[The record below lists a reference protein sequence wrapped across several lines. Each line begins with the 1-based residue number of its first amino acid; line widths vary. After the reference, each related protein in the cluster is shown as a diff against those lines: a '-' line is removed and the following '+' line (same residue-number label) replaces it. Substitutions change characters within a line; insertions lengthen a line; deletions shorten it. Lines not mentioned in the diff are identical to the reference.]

1 MPIRTTA
8 PSRHRTTARDTR
20 AATKHGIRLN
30 PLAHAVAL
38 LLLAGNAQAQQAF
51 SPAWFANKG
60 AVQNSAAATGQLP
73 NGVPAASL
81 AGPQRQSQAA
91 RERLKQSLDNLATTA
106 QAIAAQQALQ
116 RNSRAAAL
124 GGVPDGLAEG
134 GLKID
139 ENALTRGWLNAS
151 APTQSAANGKTTVT
165 IEQTGAR
172 AILNWETFNV
182 GRNTVVDF
190 NQQADWAALNR
201 VNDPS
206 ARPSQI
212 QGQISAEGTV
222 LVVNRNGVMF
232 SGSSQVN
239 ARNLVAAAANFSD
252 EQFIARGLYSQ
263 QQAGSLAPSFTD
275 AAGDVIVEAGAQ
287 IATAAPADVRQGGGY
302 VLLLGNEV
310 RNAGEIATA
319 RGQALLAA
327 GDDFVIRKGV
337 GTEANTFSTTRGH
350 EVLARRDED
359 SEAGAVANTG
369 LIIAREGDITL
380 TGHHVRQ
387 DGVAVSTTT
396 VNQRGTV
403 HLSNPASDAEGQVVL
418 GRSAVTAVLIEDD
431 GRSTALDSQRDALIA
446 ESQKQD
452 QLRFVAGQLGMGGF
466 DNLSQ
471 LSDRRDQSRVEIV
484 SGGDVRFEGASLTV
498 ATGGQIAVSA
508 EGRVFAAEQAKLDVS
523 GAVGVQVAMEANNVQ
538 VNVQGNELRDSP
550 VNRDSGDL
558 FNNTVWIDRRH
569 LIHVPAGTGGYEGE
583 RWYAAG
589 GLLEV
594 GGYLSNQGHGIGE
607 WAAQGGSVVLDGNEV
622 VTQRGSSVNLSGGSL
637 DVQTGYA
644 YQTWLRG
651 ADGRLYNLNDASAN
665 MVFDGVY
672 KGFEDTHE
680 RWGDTV
686 TGFYY
691 NPLIA
696 PQKRLENG
704 YTVGRD
710 AGRLTVSAPT
720 AVLEGDIVADVFN
733 GEQQGRVRDELD
745 DGYRQAQTAVARA
758 GTLAYERT
766 SAMGANGAFDTQVS
780 IGEVANIADAWSGAE
795 DVMPEDRVGTVLLD
809 AARLSDARLGGLH
822 ITTADEIRIERA
834 LTLDDGGQLHLN
846 AAVTQIDADVTARS
860 GAISVGNVAPT
871 LAANGGAIEDQILL
885 RDGIASFTLGEGA
898 TLDLRGL
905 WTNDALDGNPWS
917 STAHVDG
924 GDLIA
929 RMFQGSIL
937 LGAGSVVDVSS
948 GATLAAG
955 GDLLGGRG
963 GDVRLLAGIE
973 RSAQSR
979 NPDGVELRLD
989 GEIRA
994 EGVLGG
1000 GALELQSPAP
1010 VVIGEDAL
1018 LLGGVLPANTPAT
1031 TGLRLTQDVHV
1042 PAGGRVP
1049 IQIVVALAVTFQD
1062 QPVPA
1067 FLNPL
1072 NAAPIITAAQWT
1084 VPAGMTVQTPA
1095 GSRPA
1100 GSVLPAG
1107 TRIDRISGIPQG
1119 TVIPSTVFPDG
1130 IPVQSYNFTQS
1141 PGSITPVALT
1151 YAAGTAVPQGTRFDG
1166 DIAFEP
1172 GRRIGPDLFRS
1183 GFSEYTVTSL
1193 FGLQLADGVTLR
1205 PEVPV
1210 LKLAQGAPQT
1220 VSGAAPSAALE
1231 SWTPPLHQED
1241 ATRARMGQREGASLT
1256 LRGLSMDLAAGSRI
1270 EVDPGEQVRLAASGG
1285 ISVQGDIT
1293 APGGDI
1299 AIVSEQVGLQ
1309 APTGNDQMLWIGR
1322 DAVLDASGRAHTA
1335 LDQNGRRY
1343 GVVQDGGSIRIGLDD
1358 YERLANDQLDATPL
1372 QVLISEG
1379 ARLEASGAA
1388 ADLDMYAGHDPV
1400 RPSRV
1405 TQVAGDGGLIRL
1417 GSMRG
1422 IVNDGQMRAAAGGAG
1437 ASGGELNL
1445 ALENRSDVDSTINT
1459 LTVTQNRAGGIVTGP
1474 SGSDVTHSQAR
1485 ISVEEIAA
1493 GGFDSL
1499 DLWSRDVLSFEGDV
1513 NLELG
1518 RALYLR
1524 RAAFGVSEA
1533 DLDARVRL
1541 SAPYVLLEG
1550 KDDDVLTSTN
1560 GGSPVGIFVPL
1571 GAQPSFQGMA
1581 NAARNTGSLEI
1592 DADLIDV
1599 RDYVMFGASGSV
1611 FTTSSSSS
1619 EQRIDVAGFDH
1630 VALTSRGDLRFTGA
1644 KPAAGR
1650 DDGSKLATGG
1660 DMTITASQLYPTT
1673 HASGTIDVGRTAANR
1688 SVFDPD
1694 RTLTIRGYG
1703 DNPATPLS
1711 AFGSL
1716 LLTAS
1721 TIDQGGVV
1729 RAPLGRVTFN
1739 GIPEAGGFRPS
1750 QELFDVV
1757 LREGS
1762 VTSTSAAG
1770 LTMPYGGTAD
1780 GLRYLY
1786 NGGDVAFVDLADIG
1800 AGAQMPHGIVF
1811 GNTRLSAEA
1820 GSLLDVSGGG
1830 ELTGA
1835 GFVTGRGGSVDVLRT
1850 PLANANPANTFSS
1863 ADAEVY
1869 AIVPGTQPDYA
1880 PVAPDAGNGQ
1890 PGVGRQI
1897 TLTQAVGDLAPGTYT
1912 LMPSTYALLPG
1923 AYRVELGGPV
1933 TGPDSHAVSL
1943 PAGSVRASGYL
1954 GIANTS
1960 VRDALP
1966 TSITLTS
1973 GKIVRSH
1980 SQYDETG
1987 YADFAIK
1994 NAARFGA
2001 LRPRLERDAQVVL
2014 FDFGRHEGEVL
2025 DFGGVAN
2032 LQGGDGGADGTL
2044 FVWGLNDIE
2053 IKSANAASTSGF
2065 ASLDAED
2072 LSAFDAGTLVVGGA
2086 FDLTQGTVPDN
2097 STPTGPRVA
2106 FRSERNDVVVR
2117 DGATLSAQQIFLTGK
2132 DITVESGGVLDTTTR
2147 AGEHVLDTSRGYV
2160 FHDTLN
2166 DRDSTAGAI
2175 LTVADGFVD
2184 FMAPVRDATRPNSIT
2199 VEDGAALLTDGTI
2212 GFTSGGAVSVGDAE
2226 LGARYLSLAAP
2237 QVNVGTDESFLA
2249 AEAAGAIGDGVRLSQ
2264 ETLDRLMQPGR
2275 PGLRPLER
2283 LGLTVGE
2290 SMNFFGD
2297 VDFDLRMAGGD
2308 ASVQFVLN
2316 APAIYGW
2323 GTTDDAARII
2333 ADTVYWNGLVAG
2345 SGTPQLPY
2353 TSVQPATVT
2362 SGGAGT
2368 GSGRLEIAARQVV
2381 FGYDPL
2387 ARTQDQVAL
2396 DRLALGFSSV
2406 DVSASERITAN
2417 NRGTLSVYQGGT
2429 DAASYGGG
2437 ALNLST
2443 PLLTGAAGSFMK
2455 YRSGGALTVSAPAGS
2470 AAANT
2475 SATDALGAEV
2485 RLDGR
2490 TVSVDTSVALP
2501 SGRLM
2506 IDADEGITLG
2516 DRAHLDLSGRALTFF
2531 DVTRYSWGGD
2541 VVMETADGAITQSA
2555 ASRIDVSATDND
2567 AGSIRATATGEDGAA
2582 TLTGTLLGG
2591 ASAGFDSG
2599 AFDVRATRL
2608 DDFAGLN
2615 ASLNT
2620 GGFFDARSFVVK
2632 TGDLTVGSEVRAHEV
2647 TISVDGGSLTVD
2659 GTVDASGEDVGTIR
2673 LAARDDLVLTGNA
2686 RLDVHG
2692 TRLAT
2697 DAYGQ
2702 AIEAS
2707 NRGEI
2712 ELTSRAGTV
2721 DLASGARMDL
2731 RSADDVSRGRIDINA
2746 PRVGGDDVAV
2756 NAAGGVII
2764 DGAASIAVN
2773 AFASYTPADGIV
2785 NQGYLD
2791 AIHAD
2796 STAFIDA
2803 ANANAAVDA
2812 RLGGLKAYGAAF
2824 HLRPGVEIVSDGDL
2838 TVHADLDL
2846 SGYRYGPDADASIR
2860 GSGEPGVLTIRAG
2873 GDLDVNGSI
2882 NDGFAP
2888 PPATPDDGNWL
2899 VFTELRNGQAAPQE
2913 MTFDIPFNPELQDYF
2928 YTFPNFSNVLVVSG
2942 SVTDGFATYFAGD
2955 EIPGFL
2961 YGSVIIEAGT
2971 VLTSANPSDADIV
2984 ISAPRPEPGRLWA
2997 VAPML
3002 DPGMLSWSMR
3012 LVGGADTASADSRTL
3027 TAASSLGELGN
3038 VVLKDAHAAGPLLDH
3053 SALSV
3058 VRTGTG
3064 YLDVLAGGDYRQESL
3079 YGVYT
3084 AGTQVA
3090 DTGAWNEARALRAD
3104 GTVLG
3109 AQNAGYEASLGAQRM
3124 YFTEGGGDL
3133 LLGAQGDVRGY
3144 NEQNIA
3150 AAGGS
3155 SDDIGRWLW
3164 RQGGTELGQLTA
3176 WGINFGQYATKFENS
3191 NPDGALALLGFGG
3204 IGTLGGGNLTV
3215 VAGGDAGASTRSAI
3229 PGGSRSS
3236 VDALNLVVGG
3246 SGRVDADG
3254 TLVQTGGGTLELE
3267 VGGRMNTRINDASSG
3282 DDARSGS
3289 LVLNLRGDIDVR
3301 AGSIGTTL
3309 ENMYGLAAQGDPRAS
3324 NTREPLNRVAYSPL
3338 DVVVGDGI
3346 ASLRS
3351 RGDLNVGTGMDAGR
3365 ITLLGGNTK
3374 ADHGNGVASATTSF
3388 SLWTDRSAIELFAT
3402 GGDIHQ
3408 TPKETSG
3415 AFATY
3420 DPARFSAVAAN
3431 GSIILD
3437 GLYLAPA
3444 TGGDLQ
3450 LLARTHV
3457 LGTAAMSGAS
3467 PDATNSPLRPF
3478 WGLAESPVADV
3489 FFDSN
3494 AFGASA
3500 DDFYRRSDG
3509 AHLFTHGM
3517 DTASNLHAGAGTPAR
3532 VYALEGDIVTRLGRI
3547 AQFTSTFETVTTYVG
3562 AKPMEIRAGRDIL
3575 ASGLIVN
3582 NDADDVSVVQAGRD
3596 ILNTSLDLAG
3606 PGLLEVTAGR
3616 NIYQALGGAAADS
3629 DGAINSLGAVVPGDT
3644 RPGAD
3649 IVLSAGMGAG
3659 GPDYAAFADLYLDP
3673 ANRADPEQRLADQP
3687 GKVVKTY
3694 EKELADWLQERF
3706 GYRAAGDSDALAYFS
3721 ALPQSQQGVFLR
3733 EVYFEELRQGGR
3745 EYNDPDSRRFQSYL
3759 RGRNAIATLLPE
3771 KDADGNAIVRDG
3783 SISFQGAAGVHTNF
3797 GGDIQVFAPGG
3808 GLTLGVNG
3816 VAPPSSTG
3824 LVTLGEGDIE
3834 IFTQG
3839 DVLLGL
3845 SRIMTTLGGGITA
3858 WSVEGDINA
3867 GRGSKTA
3874 LVYTP
3879 PRVVYDD
3886 LGNIRLSPNVPSSG
3900 AGIATLDPVPGTEP
3914 GDVDLIA
3921 PLGTIDVGE
3930 AGIRVSGN
3938 VNFAALQVVNA
3949 ANVQVKGDATGLP
3962 PTTVVNTAALTSA
3975 SAAASN
3981 ATQAVQEMTRQQ
3993 QDAARRA
4000 QPSIISVQVLGFGTE
4015 SSRIEAPRNDGST
4028 LVRQGGYD
4036 PSSAFQVLG
4045 NGELSAEQQARLTT
4059 AERRKLQEPE

>member
-8 PSRHRTTARDTR
+8 PSRHRITVRDTC

-81 AGPQRQSQAA
+81 TGPQRQSQAA

-124 GGVPDGLAEG
+124 GSVPDGLGEG
-134 GLKID
+134 GLKVD

-165 IEQTGAR
+165 IEQTGAK

-190 NQQADWAALNR
+190 NQRADWAALNR

-287 IATAAPADVRQGGGY
+287 IATATPTDVRQGGGY

-310 RNAGEIATA
+310 RNAGEITTT

-359 SEAGAVANTG
+359 SEAGVVANTG
-369 LIIAREGDITL
+369 LITAREGDITL

-396 VNQRGTV
+396 VNQRGTI
-403 HLSNPASDAEGQVVL
+403 HLSNPASDAEGEVAL

-431 GRSTALDSQRDALIA
+431 GRTTALDSQRDALIA
-446 ESQKQD
+446 ESKKQD

-484 SGGDVRFEGASLTV
+484 SGSDVRFEGESLTV

-508 EGRVFAAEQAKLDVS
+508 EGRVFAADKAKLDVS
-523 GAVGVQVAMEANNVQ
+523 GAVGVQVAMEGNNVQ

-672 KGFEDTHE
+672 KGFEETHE

-696 PQKRLENG
+696 PQQRLENG

-733 GEQQGRVRDELD
+733 GEQQGRARDDLD

-780 IGEVANIADAWSGAE
+780 IGEVANIADAWNGAE
-795 DVMPEDRVGTVLLD
+795 DVMPEDRIGTLSLD

-822 ITTADEIRIERA
+822 ITTADEIHIDRA
-834 LTLDDGGQLHLN
+834 LTLDDGGELHLN

-860 GAISVGNVAPT
+860 GAISVGNVAPAIGST
-871 LAANGGAIEDQILL
+871 GVALADAILL
-885 RDGIASFTLGEGA
+885 RDGTSSFSLSEGA

-917 STAHVDG
+917 STAYVDG
-924 GDLIA
+924 GDLVT
-929 RMFQGSIL
+929 RLFYGSIVL
-937 LGAGSVVDVSS
+937 EAGSVVDVSS
-948 GATLAAG
+948 GATLKAD
-955 GDLLGGRG
+955 GDLVGGRG
-963 GDVRLLAGIE
+963 GDVRLLAGLE
-973 RSAQSR
+973 RGGL
-979 NPDGVELRLD
+979 NPFDVRLQLD

-994 EGVLGG
+994 QGVTGG
-1000 GALELQSPAP
+1000 GELELRSPGS
-1010 VVIGEDAL
+1010 VLFGEDAL
-1018 LLGGVLPANTPAT
+1018 LQSGVLPAGTAAPFDFT
-1031 TGLRLTQDVHV
+1031 LEEELHV
-1042 PAGGRVP
+1042 PAGGVVP
-1049 IQIVVALAVTFQD
+1049 LPTTVNRTFTELDVPAPLNLTIGTISTPIVLAASWTVPPGMTLRDARSNPNGIPIFYRAGQVVPAGTSISRFDGAFPMGTVVPSAVFPNGIPFQPYKVALAAGD
-1062 QPVPA
+1062 IAPVAISYAARTVVPRGTRFEQEIA
-1067 FLNPL
+1067 F
-1072 NAAPIITAAQWT
+1072 
-1084 VPAGMTVQTPA
+1084 
-1095 GSRPA
+1095 RPA
-1100 GSVLPAG
+1100 LQLEPTLFRTGFSDYSITSLGVLDINSG
-1107 TRIDRISGIPQG
+1107 TRIR
-1119 TVIPSTVFPDG
+1119 
-1130 IPVQSYNFTQS
+1130 
-1141 PGSITPVALT
+1141 A
-1151 YAAGTAVPQGTRFDG
+1151 
-1166 DIAFEP
+1166 
-1172 GRRIGPDLFRS
+1172 
-1183 GFSEYTVTSL
+1183 
-1193 FGLQLADGVTLR
+1193 
-1205 PEVPV
+1205 EVPV
-1210 LKLAQGAPQT
+1210 LSLAPHGLQAA
-1220 VSGAAPSAALE
+1220 SGDDPALALE
-1231 SWTPPLHQED
+1231 SWTPPVFQED
-1241 ATRARMGQREGASLT
+1241 AVHARMSQREGASLT
-1256 LRGLSMDLAAGSRI
+1256 LQGTDVGLAADSSI
-1270 EVDPGEQVRLAASGG
+1270 EVDPGEQVRLVGSGQ
-1285 ISVQGDIT
+1285 VTVEGDIT

-1299 AIVSEQVGLQ
+1299 VVMGGSALDGRS
-1309 APTGNDQMLWIGR
+1309 LWIGE
-1322 DAVLDASGRAHTA
+1322 DAVLDAAGRAYTA

-1343 GVVQDGGSIRIGLDD
+1343 GVVQDGGSIRIGIDD
-1358 YERLANDQLDATPL
+1358 YDRSDKDQLDVSAGH
-1372 QVLISEG
+1372 VVIREG

-1388 ADLDMYAGHDPV
+1388 AQLDMYAGYDPLHASNV
-1400 RPSRV
+1400 V
-1405 TQVAGDGGLIRL
+1405 DVAGDGGLIRL
-1417 GSMRG
+1417 GSRRG
-1422 IVNDGQMRAAAGGAG
+1422 ILNDGQMRAAAGGAG
-1437 ASGGELNL
+1437 AAGGELGL
-1445 ALENRSDVDSTINT
+1445 ALENADNTEINVRT
-1459 LTVTQNRAGGIVTGP
+1459 LTITQERVGSGMAADLQPGVDDP
-1474 SGSDVTHSQAR
+1474 SLVRGVAR
-1485 ISVEEIAA
+1485 ISAEQVEA
-1493 GGFDSL
+1493 GGFDTL

-1513 NLELG
+1513 NLALG
-1518 RALYLR
+1518 RALHLR
-1524 RAAFGVSEA
+1524 RGVIGVADATPEA
-1533 DLDARVRL
+1533 QVRL
-1541 SAPYVLLEG
+1541 SAPYVLLDG
-1550 KDDDVLTSTN
+1550 KSDRFLQVDQSNGADVGLAPIGTPSY
-1560 GGSPVGIFVPL
+1560 GSL
-1571 GAQPSFQGMA
+1571 LPSA
-1581 NAARNTGSLEI
+1581 HNTGAMDIE
-1592 DADLIDV
+1592 ADLIDV
-1599 RDYVMFGASGSV
+1599 GNYVLFGASGALYSSP
-1611 FTTSSSSS
+1611 SSSTPV
-1619 EQRIDVAGFDH
+1619 DVAGFDSLT
-1630 VALTSRGDLRFTGA
+1630 LTSRGDVRFVS
-1644 KPAAGR
+1644 PATEFPLNP
-1650 DDGSKLATGG
+1650 GSKLAAGG
-1660 DMTITASQLYPTT
+1660 DMTITASQLYPAT
-1673 HASGTIDVGRTAANR
+1673 HASGAIEVGRISLN
-1688 SVFDPD
+1688 SFDPE
-1694 RTLTIRGYG
+1694 RSLVIRGYG
-1703 DNPATPLS
+1703 ETPAVPLS
-1711 AFGSL
+1711 VFGSL
-1716 LLTAS
+1716 TLSAAN
-1721 TIDQGGVV
+1721 IDQGGVV
-1729 RAPLGRVTFN
+1729 RAPLGRILLGHGSANSTDSVYDVT
-1739 GIPEAGGFRPS
+1739 
-1750 QELFDVV
+1750 
-1757 LREGS
+1757 LRNGS
-1762 VTSTSAAG
+1762 VTSTSAEG
-1770 LTMPYGGTAD
+1770 LTLPYGGTAD

-1786 NGGDVAFVDLADIG
+1786 NGKDVAFVDLADLNIG
-1800 AGAQMPHGIVF
+1800 TNSHDLLETGVVMRQA
-1811 GNTRLSAEA
+1811 TLTAEN
-1820 GSLLDVSGGG
+1820 GSLIDVSGGG
-1830 ELTGA
+1830 ELLGA
-1835 GFVTGRGGSVDVLRT
+1835 GFFTGRGGSVDVLRT
-1850 PLANANPANTFSS
+1850 SLFNANPANGFSS
-1863 ADAEVY
+1863 PDAQVY
-1869 AIVPGTQPDYA
+1869 AIVPGTQPGYA
-1880 PVAPDAGNGQ
+1880 PIAPDAGAGQ
-1890 PGVGRQI
+1890 PRIGQQI
-1897 TLTQAVGDLAPGTYT
+1897 TLTQAVGDLAAGTYT
-1912 LMPSTYALLPG
+1912 LMPSIYALLPG
-1923 AYRVELGGPV
+1923 AYRVELGGEV
-1933 TGPDSHAVSL
+1933 AGPNPAPFAM
-1943 PAGSVRASGYL
+1943 PAGSFSGSAHL
-1954 GIANTS
+1954 GVANTGI
-1960 VRDALP
+1960 RDVLP
-1966 TSITLTS
+1966 TAITLTP
-1973 GKIVRSH
+1973 GEVVRTH
-1980 SQYDETG
+1980 SQYNETS
-1987 YADFAIK
+1987 YAQFAIS

-2001 LRPRLERDAQVVL
+2001 LRPRLERDAQSI
-2014 FDFGRHEGEVL
+2014 HL
-2025 DFGGVAN
+2025 DFASTGDTPLDFEGVA
-2032 LQGGDGGADGTL
+2032 DIAGAKDGTSGNL
-2044 FVWGLNDIE
+2044 FLTAHSDIE
-2053 IKSANAASTSGF
+2053 IKAEGATATDGF
-2065 ASLDAED
+2065 TSLDAQD
-2072 LSAFDAGTLVVGGA
+2072 INGLDAGTLTVGGTFGLVQA
-2086 FDLTQGTVPDN
+2086 VSGQQGATAL
-2097 STPTGPRVA
+2097 GPRVVFQSTA
-2106 FRSERNDVVVR
+2106 RDVVVR
-2117 DGATLSAQQIFLTGK
+2117 DGAQLTAGQIFLTGSGL
-2132 DITVESGGVLDTTTR
+2132 TVESGAVLDTTGGRTD
-2147 AGEHVLDTSRGYV
+2147 GISSSLGYV
-2160 FHDTLN
+2160 FSDTFN
-2166 DRDSTAGAI
+2166 EVHVSGGAI
-2175 LTVADGFVD
+2175 LTVANGFIDFNAPLRALDG
-2184 FMAPVRDATRPNSIT
+2184 TTNSIT
-2199 VEDGAALLTDGTI
+2199 VEDGAALRTLGTI
-2212 GFTSGGAVSVGDAE
+2212 GFTSSGAVEVGDAE
-2226 LGARYLSLAAP
+2226 LGARYVSLFVP
-2237 QVNVGTDESFLA
+2237 QINIGTDASFAA
-2249 AEAAGAIGDGVRLSQ
+2249 AEADGILGDGVRFNQ
-2264 ETLDRLMQPGR
+2264 ATLAQLVRPTR
-2275 PGLRPLER
+2275 PGLVPVER
-2283 LGLTVGE
+2283 ISLTVGE
-2290 SMNFFGD
+2290 SINLFGD
-2297 VDFDLRMAGGD
+2297 VDFDLRNAAESSD
-2308 ASVQFVLN
+2308 AMLVLN
-2316 APAIYGW
+2316 SPAIYGW
-2323 GTTDDAARII
+2323 GEAGDVGRIG
-2333 ADTVYWNGLVAG
+2333 ADTLVWNGLS
-2345 SGTPQLPY
+2345 SGTGAPTDPY
-2353 TSVQPATVT
+2353 SSLDPGAVT
-2362 SGGAGT
+2362 PGGAGT
-2368 GSGRLEIAARQVV
+2368 GAGRLVLDAREIV

-2406 DVSASERITAN
+2406 DLNASERITAN

-2429 DAASYGGG
+2429 DAASYSGG
-2437 ALNLST
+2437 ALTLIT

-2455 YRSGGALTVSAPAGS
+2455 YGSGGALTVSAPAGS
-2470 AAANT
+2470 GAAST
-2475 SATDALGAEV
+2475 QATDALGAEV
-2485 RLDGR
+2485 RLDGK
-2490 TVSVDTSVALP
+2490 TVSVDTGVALP
-2501 SGRLM
+2501 SGRLV

-2516 DRAHLDLSGRALTFF
+2516 DRANVDLSGRALTFF
-2531 DVTRYSWGGD
+2531 DVTKYSWGGD
-2541 VVMETADGAITQSA
+2541 LVMETADGAVTQNA
-2555 ASRIDVSATDND
+2555 GSRIDVSATDND
-2567 AGSIRATATGEDGAA
+2567 AGSIKATATGGGGAVA
-2582 TLTGTLLGG
+2582 LAGTLLGG

-2615 ASLNT
+2615 AKLNT
-2620 GGFFDARSFVVK
+2620 GGFFNARSFVVK
-2632 TGDLTVGSEVRAHEV
+2632 TGDLTVGSEVRANEV
-2647 TISVDGGSLTVD
+2647 AISVDGGSLTVD
-2659 GTVDASGEDVGTIR
+2659 GTIDASGEEVGTIR
-2673 LAARDDLVLTGNA
+2673 LAARDDLALTGNA
-2686 RLDVHG
+2686 LLDVHG

-2731 RSADDVSRGRIDINA
+2731 RSADDVSRGRININA
-2746 PRVGGDDVAV
+2746 PRIGGDGVAV

-2773 AFASYTPADGIV
+2773 AFASYTPADRIV
-2785 NQGYLD
+2785 NEGYLD

-2812 RLGGLKAYGAAF
+2812 RLGGLKAYGTSF

-2873 GDLDVNGSI
+2873 GDLDINGSI

-2888 PPATPDDGNWL
+2888 PPATPDDKNWIVL
-2899 VFTELRNGQAAPQE
+2899 TEILRNGQPAAEQI
-2913 MTFDIPFNPELQDYF
+2913 TFVPPFNPGWGDNVYD
-2928 YTFPNFSNVLVVSG
+2928 FPNGASVLVVSG
-2942 SVTDGFATYFAGD
+2942 SVSDWFGVYMPGD

-2961 YGSVIIEAGT
+2961 YGEAIIEAGT
-2971 VLTSANPSDADIV
+2971 VLTAANPSDADIAF
-2984 ISAPRPEPGRLWA
+2984 SGPRAEPGRLWA

-3012 LVGGADTASADSRTL
+3012 LVGGADTQAADSRTL
-3027 TAASSLGELGN
+3027 AAASALGGRGD
-3038 VVLKDAHAAGPLLDH
+3038 VVLSDAHKAGPTLDH

-3090 DTGAWNEARALRAD
+3090 DSGAWNELRALRED
-3104 GTVLG
+3104 GSVLG
-3109 AQNAGYEASLGAQRM
+3109 LENAGYESTLAMQRM

-3133 LLGAQGDVRGY
+3133 RLVAQGDVRGFTEINPQPGY
-3144 NEQNIA
+3144 SR
-3150 AAGGS
+3150 S

-3164 RQGGTELGQLTA
+3164 RQGGSELDQLTA
-3176 WGINFGQYATKFENS
+3176 WGINFGQYRHDREAQAVE
-3191 NPDGALALLGFGG
+3191 LVGFSG
-3204 IGTLGGGNLTV
+3204 IGTLGGGDVTV
-3215 VAGGDAGASTRSAI
+3215 VAGGDAGSTTSA
-3229 PGGSRSS
+3229 SS
-3236 VDALNLVVGG
+3236 VSEPFETTALNVVVAG
-3246 SGRVDADG
+3246 SGRVDGDNR
-3254 TLVQTGGGTLELE
+3254 LIQTGGGTLTLD
-3267 VGGRMNTRINDASSG
+3267 VGGRINTGVDEEYLYSSSG
-3282 DDARSGS
+3282 RIM
-3289 LVLNLRGDIDVR
+3289 NLRGDASVR
-3301 AGSIGTTL
+3301 AGSIGQTRETG
-3309 ENMYGLAAQGDPRAS
+3309 YGLSASGDPRAADTHAPL
-3324 NTREPLNRVAYSPL
+3324 TRFGYSPL
-3338 DVVVGDGI
+3338 GVAMGDGMATI
-3346 ASLRS
+3346 RS
-3351 RGDLNVGTGMDAGR
+3351 RGDISVLTGQDAGR
-3365 ITLLGGNTK
+3365 VKLRGGDTLAGDDAVTGS
-3374 ADHGNGVASATTSF
+3374 GTTSF
-3388 SLWTDRSAIELFAT
+3388 SLWTDRSGIDLFAS
-3402 GGDIHQ
+3402 GGDIRQ
-3408 TPKETSG
+3408 TPQP
-3415 AFATY
+3415 AANFNY
-3420 DPARFSAVAAN
+3420 DPGRFTAVAAN
-3431 GSIILD
+3431 GSVVLD
-3437 GLYLAPA
+3437 NLALAPSQA
-3444 TGGDLQ
+3444 GDLQ
-3450 LLARTHV
+3450 LFARWNV
-3457 LGTAAMSGAS
+3457 LTTESNLTSVDDGVAMSSAS
-3467 PDATNSPLRPF
+3467 RSAMATPLNAAWFITAQPLLPGVSDFLATNANFLP
-3478 WGLAESPVADV
+3478 AQYT
-3489 FFDSN
+3489 FDGAN
-3494 AFGASA
+3494 LFAFG
-3500 DDFYRRSDG
+3500 
-3509 AHLFTHGM
+3509 L
-3517 DTASNLHAGAGTPAR
+3517 DTPSHLHAGSSNPIR
-3532 VYALEGDIVTRLGRI
+3532 IYAVNGDIAARTGVRLPDIVDG
-3547 AQFTSTFETVTTYVG
+3547 ETLDSIVA
-3562 AKPMEIRAGRDIL
+3562 AKPVAMRAGRDIL
-3575 ASGLIVN
+3575 ASGLILN

-3596 ILNTSLDLAG
+3596 ILNTTLDISG

-3616 NIYQALGGAAADS
+3616 NIHQALANGSTITSIGP
-3629 DGAINSLGAVVPGDT
+3629 LVPGDT

-3649 IVLSAGMGAG
+3649 ILLSAGMGAG

-3886 LGNIRLSPNVPSSG
+3886 LGNITLSPNVPSSG

-4015 SSRIEAPRNDGST
+4015 SSRIEAPRNDGPT